1 MIPRSM
7 LGIALVGAIA
17 GTLGMPLRLF
27 AADPIH
33 VPVTTPSGPSVSS
46 VELRSSIDRSGA
58 LKAGTASLPAGAAGD
73 PRVAWFPIVL
83 AFGLDG
89 CLAGAYELDFI
100 SGLNF
105 DCVQGAAKITELF
118 PRLDVDAVGNDGLVL
133 VVVPAALAAM
143 CEPCARVRP
152 TLDAELARRGIQ
164 PTVMDVNLVLF

>member
-7 LGIALVGAIA
+7 LGVALVGAMA
-17 GTLGMPLRLF
+17 AALGMPSRLF

-33 VPVTTPSGPSVSS
+33 VAATTPSGPSVTS
-46 VELRSSIDRSGA
+46 VELRRSIDRSGA
-58 LKAGTASLPAGAAGD
+58 LKNGTASLPAGAAGD

-105 DCVQGAAKITELF
+105 DCAQGAAKIPELF
-118 PRLDVDAVGNDGLVL
+118 PRLDVDVIGNDGLVL
-133 VVVPAALAAM
+133 VVVPAALEAM
-143 CEPCARVRP
+143 CEPCTRVRP
-152 TLDAELARRGIQ
+152 ALDAELVRRGIQ
-164 PTVMDVNLVLF
+164 PTVMDVNLILF